1 MALGDRD
8 FEFRLALEVR
18 LLAGRQQHLP
28 AVSLTRAA

>member
-1 MALGDRD
+1 MALGNRD

-28 AVSLTRAA
+28 PSR